1 MFSPKKNSKSCEGTC
16 SSSRFPYYVVDVC
29 RDYGDLMEEAAT
41 APGAAETNGVAD
53 HEDTEMSQPD
63 TNGAAL
69 SDQQVRGHAKRSNTG
84 PCLLTATTRNHN
96 NPRCNRQVLR
106 LSRHQ
111 MLPGPLNVPCLRL
124 FSEQVC
130 TLLFD
135 NRCFRPGKH

>member
-1 MFSPKKNSKSCEGTC
+1 
-16 SSSRFPYYVVDVC
+16 
-29 RDYGDLMEEAAT
+29 MEEAAT

-63 TNGAAL
+63 TNGVAL
-69 SDQQVRGHAKRSNTG
+69 SDHNAQTPQQVRGHAKRSNTG

-96 NPRCNRQVLR
+96 IPRGHRQVLR

-111 MLPGPLNVPCLRL
+111 MLPGPLKVPCLRL

-130 TLLFD
+130 T
-135 NRCFRPGKH
+135 